1 MTTNEFEAQV
11 REFLVSNF
19 LFDPDAALPAGDS
32 LLESGVVDST
42 GMLEVIQFL
51 EATFDIQVD
60 DLEVLPE
67 NLDSVRNLTNFIVRK
82 RAAVAVPAA

>member
-1 MTTNEFEAQV
+1 MTTDEIEGQV

-19 LFDPDAALPAGDS
+19 LFDPNATLDAGAS
-32 LLESGVVDST
+32 LLENGVVDST

-60 DLEVLPE
+60 DMEVLPE
-67 NLDSVRNLTNFIVRK
+67 NLDSVRNLTSFIGRK
-82 RAAVAVPAA
+82 RATVAAPAA

>member
-1 MTTNEFEAQV
+1 MTTDEIEAQV

-19 LFDPDAALPAGDS
+19 LFDPDAALDAGDS
-32 LLESGVVDST
+32 LLENGVVDST

-60 DLEVLPE
+60 DMEVLPD
-67 NLDSVRNLTNFIVRK
+67 NLDSVRNLTNFIARK
-82 RAAVAVPAA
+82 RTAAAVPVA

>member
-1 MTTNEFEAQV
+1 MTTYEIEAQV

-19 LFDPDAALPAGDS
+19 LFDPNAALDARDS
-32 LLESGVVDST
+32 LLENGVVDST

-60 DLEVLPE
+60 DMEVLPE

-82 RAAVAVPAA
+82 RTAAAVTAA

>member
-1 MTTNEFEAQV
+1 MTTDEIEAQV

-19 LFDPDAALPAGDS
+19 LFDPSAALAAEDS
-32 LLESGVVDST
+32 LLENGVVDST

-60 DLEVLPE
+60 DMEVLPE
-67 NLDSVRNLTNFIVRK
+67 NLDSVRNLIRFIVRK
-82 RAAVAVPAA
+82 RAAEAADAA